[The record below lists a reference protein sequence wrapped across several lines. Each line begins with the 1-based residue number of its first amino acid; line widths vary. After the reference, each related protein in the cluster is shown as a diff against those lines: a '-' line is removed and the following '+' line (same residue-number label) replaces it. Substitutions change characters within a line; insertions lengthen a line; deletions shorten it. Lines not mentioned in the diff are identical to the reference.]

1 MSNLGLVLLYK
12 ASLWRTSGFLWGDVR
27 QYAELGCKKGWR
39 NKKEVLKHL
48 QSDQARAY
56 RDYNV
61 ISGVGVWCQVEVRV
75 YDKKVP
81 GVRMALVARNIN
93 SVWPLLCWE
102 WWQCVTNTHT
112 HTFIAIW
119 LLNVTGGFADD
130 LFLQETTTNVTL
142 EGDKRDLK
150 GEEEREHER
159 KTEGDKKEKQ

>member
-12 ASLWRTSGFLWGDVR
+12 ASLWRTSGFLWGNVR

-48 QSDQARAY
+48 QSDLARAY

-61 ISGVGVWCQVEVRV
+61 ISGVSVWCQVEVRV

-102 WWQCVTNTHT
+102 WWQCVTHTHT
-112 HTFIAIW
+112 HTHTDVHSNLASQCHWRLRRWPVSTRDNHQRDIR
-119 LLNVTGGFADD
+119 GG
-130 LFLQETTTNVTL
+130 
-142 EGDKRDLK
+142 
-150 GEEEREHER
+150 
-159 KTEGDKKEKQ
+159 